1 MRFRCRIAFAATL
14 MIFLGVIGPRSSAD
28 AAQAIDLGP
37 FTVEPPQGPGW
48 QVIEKKKTDIAFK
61 LTMPGPPPR
70 IMTSRHILVTRDS
83 PGKRQ
88 TKMSEKQLADNYRNQ
103 EEQGMMILGTLKG
116 KYKVEDVKKGIV
128 KRGEKKLYF
137 MSYRTIQSQPEG
149 QPDREIE
156 TKTGLYIY
164 FPPRFSRD
172 HFFYIFHVADA
183 CLTEPSKGCGTFDT
197 KSIFPVIDSLHIK

>member
-1 MRFRCRIAFAATL
+1 MRFRGRIAFAAIL
-14 MIFLGVIGPRSSAD
+14 MIFLGLIGLRSSAD
-28 AAQAIDLGP
+28 AAQAIDLGA

-88 TKMSEKQLADNYRNQ
+88 TKMSEKQLADHYRYQ
-103 EEQGMMILGTLKG
+103 EVQGMMILGSLKG
-116 KYKVEDVKKGIV
+116 KYKVEDVKQGIV

-137 MSYRTIQSQPEG
+137 MTYRTVQTQPEG
-149 QPDREIE
+149 QVDREIV
-156 TKTGLYIY
+156 TQTNVYMY

-183 CLTEPSKGCGTFDT
+183 CLAEPSKGCGGFDT
-197 KSIFPVIDSLHIK
+197 NSIFPVIDSLHIK